1 MPRFVEILK
10 LIRLINC
17 LLAMVGVGVGAYM
30 TWLYPSY
37 YGPLVA
43 ASAAFLICAGGN
55 IVNDLVDIEVD
66 RVNRPDR
73 VLVRGALSKRY
84 AIVLAVLVN
93 IVAVLLALA
102 VNLTVTSIALVVI
115 ALLLLY
121 NLWLKRVPLAG
132 NIVIATLGGLTFMTG
147 GFAIDKLM
155 ALTLPGP
162 LIPAVYAFFFHL
174 VREIIKDVEDI
185 EGDRRVGI
193 KTLSQV
199 IGVRNSLSLALLLF
213 LILVILTYLPILAYW
228 FGVYY
233 QVITVYIIDLP
244 LLLLLIFIWGN
255 PTAPMLRVGSLSL
268 KAGMALGI
276 VALIVA

>member
-10 LIRLINC
+10 LIRIVNC

-30 TWLYPSY
+30 TWLSPSY

-43 ASAAFLICAGGN
+43 AAAAFLICAGGN

-84 AIVLAVLVN
+84 AIALAVLVN
-93 IVAVLLALA
+93 IAAVLLALA
-102 VNLTVTSIALVVI
+102 VNLTVTTVALVVI

-121 NLWLKRVPLAG
+121 NLWLKRVPLVG
-132 NIVIATLGGLTFMTG
+132 NVVIAALGGLTFMTG
-147 GFAIDKLM
+147 GFAIDYVM

-162 LIPAVYAFFFHL
+162 LIPAAYAFFFHL

-193 KTLSQV
+193 KTLPQV
-199 IGVRNSLSLALLLF
+199 IGMQNSLSLALLLF
-213 LILVILTYLPILAYW
+213 LILVVLTYLPILAGW
-228 FGVYY
+228 FGAYY
-233 QVITVYIIDLP
+233 QIITVYIIDLP

-255 PTAPMLRVGSLSL
+255 PTAPMLRIGSLSL
-268 KAGMALGI
+268 KAGMGLGI